1 MPLFVRFAYVVFF
14 GTLRVRTAGTAVC
27 FFSVR
32 FAYVRPARL
41 LIPVAGYPATPCAAA
56 PACRL
61 RLGYVLGQNA
71 ALRAVGSPPSVSSIF
86 LTILRAS
93 PKKLR
98 TACIL
103 ARFPW
108 SCLKWYISGTCHVL
122 SSFDRPAALRA
133 ASPLLAVSAIYLAIR
148 PDSYKNYAR
157 CAFS

>member
-1 MPLFVRFAYVVFF
+1 MARFVRSRSLTGALVRTF
-14 GTLRVRTAGTAVC
+14 RVRCLFFRYASRTYGRHGRL

-32 FAYVRPARL
+32 FAFVRPARP

-71 ALRAVGSPPSVSSIF
+71 ALRAVGSPSSVSSIF

-122 SSFDRPAALRA
+122 SSWDTFVC
-133 ASPLLAVSAIYLAIR
+133 VSIAHAWPRFPI
-148 PDSYKNYAR
+148 S
-157 CAFS
+157 SGM